1 MGTLFAIWT
10 NSHTSLHDDSLGSRP
25 RKRDRRPGAG
35 QRASG
40 DTDGDDLRRVR
51 VGVNDPDSSEP
62 ARLEWEGRRAGG
74 GLATTGSELDTGI
87 GIDPEVRIGNG
98 AVRAAVR

>member
-1 MGTLFAIWT
+1 M
-10 NSHTSLHDDSLGSRP
+10 
-25 RKRDRRPGAG
+25 
-35 QRASG
+35 
-40 DTDGDDLRRVR
+40 
-51 VGVNDPDSSEP
+51 NDPDSSEP

-74 GLATTGSELDTGI
+74 GLATTGSALDTGI